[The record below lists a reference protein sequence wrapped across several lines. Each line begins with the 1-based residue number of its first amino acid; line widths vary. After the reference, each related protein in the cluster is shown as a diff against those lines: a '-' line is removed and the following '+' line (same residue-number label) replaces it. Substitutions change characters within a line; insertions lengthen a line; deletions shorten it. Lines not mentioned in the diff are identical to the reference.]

1 MGMYYTGETGL
12 SKDKEG
18 LEYCAS
24 ILEAILP
31 PNVRDIT
38 DEGKGYGGARQ
49 LDIWKSSTSCRRN
62 HETAISQLF
71 LWKWCIFVC
80 VCLTRNR

>member
-49 LDIWKSSTSCRRN
+49 LDIWKSS
-62 HETAISQLF
+62 L
-71 LWKWCIFVC
+71 
-80 VCLTRNR
+80 

>member
-12 SKDKEG
+12 SKDKEN

-24 ILEAILP
+24 ILEAIQP

-38 DEGKGYGGARQ
+38 DEGKGCGGVRK
-49 LDIWKSSTSCRRN
+49 LDIWKSSLN
-62 HETAISQLF
+62 I
-71 LWKWCIFVC
+71 
-80 VCLTRNR
+80 